1 MEAWENLEVIS
12 KKHIDL
18 RVPNFIYVFLL
29 ILFENILIKAFSK
42 YVHFNLDF
50 VKFMVVGY
58 NFFLLPC
65 IKFMRQ
71 IISFFFLKIFKGIT
85 QVLILK
91 LRPLRIKYKELIV
104 VEGVDV
110 FTLTPSNNTY
120 NSQVFPI

>member
-18 RVPNFIYVFLL
+18 RVPNFIHVFLL
-29 ILFENILIKAFSK
+29 FLFENILIKAFSK

-71 IISFFFLKIFKGIT
+71 TISFFFF
-85 QVLILK
+85 
-91 LRPLRIKYKELIV
+91 
-104 VEGVDV
+104 
-110 FTLTPSNNTY
+110 
-120 NSQVFPI
+120 